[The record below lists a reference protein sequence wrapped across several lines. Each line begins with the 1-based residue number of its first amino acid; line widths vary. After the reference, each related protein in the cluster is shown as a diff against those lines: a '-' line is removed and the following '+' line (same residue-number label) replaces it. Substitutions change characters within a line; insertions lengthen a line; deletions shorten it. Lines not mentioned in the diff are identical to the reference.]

1 MHDYYVHRLQTSL
14 PLKTAETIVDE
25 ALKAG
30 GEAGL
35 LPLTVAVLDVGGNI
49 VLLKRQDGSGVLR
62 ADIAIGKA
70 WGALGMGISSRTI
83 RDRLK
88 DRPAFQS
95 ALAAASHGRFIPVPG
110 GVLALNGAGE
120 VIGAVGISGDAS
132 DKDEYAAITGVQRAG
147 LKSHP
152 ERPAENWRDAATVIG
167 FGSEPTAASQSP
179 IGMGRYREQSKR
191 WAKSALPQDSRVL
204 TAAVANAD
212 AAGYIADISNL
223 FSRAS
228 GECDDA
234 RAARL

>member
-1 MHDYYVHRLQTSL
+1 MPDHHVHRLQTSL
-14 PLKTAETIVDE
+14 PLKIAETIVDE

-30 GEAGL
+30 GEARL

-83 RDRLK
+83 QDRLK

-95 ALAAASHGRFIPVPG
+95 ALAAASQGRFIPVPG

-120 VIGAVGISGDAS
+120 VVGAVGISGDAS

-152 ERPAENWRDAATVIG
+152 ERPAENWR
-167 FGSEPTAASQSP
+167 E
-179 IGMGRYREQSKR
+179 
-191 WAKSALPQDSRVL
+191 
-204 TAAVANAD
+204 
-212 AAGYIADISNL
+212 AGL
-223 FSRAS
+223 
-228 GECDDA
+228 
-234 RAARL
+234 